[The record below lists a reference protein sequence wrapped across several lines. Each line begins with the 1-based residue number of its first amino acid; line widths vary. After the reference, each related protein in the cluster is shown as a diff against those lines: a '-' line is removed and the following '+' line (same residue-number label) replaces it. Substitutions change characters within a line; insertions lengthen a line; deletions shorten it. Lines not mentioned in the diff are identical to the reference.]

1 MPVNYASLFKMPN
14 PACLK
19 RYRCVTLVPSKICT
33 QSLVFSLTAWT
44 YSCAFKDIVLKH
56 ADSWTS
62 LGKMATQTPCPIKS
76 SKESFQQFRKVA
88 MEKEERER
96 ARKLQLEAGRE
107 KGSTDKSGYKQNLIF
122 LGTVY
127 EVM

>member
-1 MPVNYASLFKMPN
+1 MH
-14 PACLK
+14 
-19 RYRCVTLVPSKICT
+19 
-33 QSLVFSLTAWT
+33 SLVFSPITWT
-44 YSCAFKDIVLKH
+44 CSRVFKDIVLKH

-96 ARKLQLEAGRE
+96 ARKLQMEAGRE
-107 KGSTDKSGYKQNLIF
+107 KSSTDKSGYKQNLIF
-122 LGTVY
+122 KATVY
-127 EVM
+127 KAVLCKLHFGGVSISAWLKT